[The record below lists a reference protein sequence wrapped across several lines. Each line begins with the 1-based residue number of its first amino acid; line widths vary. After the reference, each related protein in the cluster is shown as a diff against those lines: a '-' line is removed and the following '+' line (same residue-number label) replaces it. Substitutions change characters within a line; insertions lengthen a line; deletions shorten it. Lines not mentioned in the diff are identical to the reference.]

1 MPTPEDEIAEARR
14 LSRLLVSAAEQAKLR
29 FTVAVEPLGL
39 PVQLARTLLAL
50 DAPATMGELADQL
63 GFDPSYI
70 TGLADQLE
78 DRGLI
83 ERVPGADR
91 RVKILQLT
99 ANGHERREQVFAA
112 VNGSLTITQRFTPE
126 ERATL
131 AALLERLIEPDPA

>member
-1 MPTPEDEIAEARR
+1 MPMPEDETAEARR

-29 FTVAVEPLGL
+29 FTAAVEPLGL

-50 DAPATMGELADQL
+50 EAQATMGELADQL

-78 DRGLI
+78 GRGLI

-99 ANGHERREQVFAA
+99 ADGRERREQVFAA
-112 VNGSLTITQRFTPE
+112 VNSNLTITQRFTAE

-131 AALLERLIEPDPA
+131 AELLERLIEPDRG